1 MRTIWL
7 LILALALFAG
17 GANADGIGGHT
28 VAGHTRL
35 QLRQDTLGLVTVT
48 LKDITG
54 GGAAYSAKANPDGSW
69 ALLGVP
75 DGVYTLRA
83 DAPFYLPT
91 QGVVAVSGSD
101 VALGRNVLLVGD
113 LNDSGGINAADF
125 SALASNWMKQTQPW
139 R

>member
-1 MRTIWL
+1 MRAILL
-7 LILALALFAG
+7 LILALAALSGSAV
-17 GANADGIGGHT
+17 ADIAPGHI
-28 VAGHTRL
+28 VSGHTRL
-35 QLRQDTLGLVTVT
+35 QLRPDTLGLVTVT

-54 GGAAYSAKANPDGSW
+54 GGAAYRVKAKPNGSW
-69 ALLGVP
+69 GFRGVP

-83 DAPFYLPT
+83 DAPFYLPA

-113 LNDSGGINAADF
+113 LNDSGGINAADM
-125 SALASNWMKQTQPW
+125 SAFVSNWMKQTQPW